1 MSENMKK
8 EIMKYATPPV
18 SVMIL
23 GVVFMV
29 LSPILFF
36 VFKAV
41 TSDPVMPIVVSLVMG
56 IMGAVFFCIRYIY
69 MERVKNALKQAEL
82 NAGTT
87 FLADDY
93 VRGKRFLNQRIICGE
108 HYVFGKGQ
116 GVILRLSDISA
127 IIRET
132 KHYRNM
138 PTAENLTAKMIY
150 GQKITI
156 CSISQIENNNPPYAE
171 IIEEIMKN
179 APDIQLIDKR
189 SRLF

>member
-56 IMGAVFFCIRYIY
+56 WYW
-69 MERVKNALKQAEL
+69 N
-82 NAGTT
+82 N
-87 FLADDY
+87 
-93 VRGKRFLNQRIICGE
+93 
-108 HYVFGKGQ
+108 
-116 GVILRLSDISA
+116 
-127 IIRET
+127 
-132 KHYRNM
+132 
-138 PTAENLTAKMIY
+138 
-150 GQKITI
+150 TI
-156 CSISQIENNNPPYAE
+156 P
-171 IIEEIMKN
+171 
-179 APDIQLIDKR
+179 
-189 SRLF
+189 